1 MLTNLLFRPLT
12 HGAVGYWD
20 ELANLIPLVI
30 GGLLLLYLYATSR
43 KRRAKEKDSDKKGDS
58 S

>member
-1 MLTNLLFRPLT
+1 MFADLLFRPFA

-30 GGLLLLYLYATSR
+30 GGVLLIYLYLTSK

-58 S
+58 P